1 MKKRI
6 LFTVASLLFVVAQS
20 FATSTPTVYTDEAAF
35 KAALASSYYLD
46 EFDDMTDGT
55 QSWLLTRTSGSY
67 KYTITDDLSVNYGLY
82 EYTGRLSHGNNAGTF
97 IFTNCGKS
105 INAFGGYFYNTD
117 DTESFATGDVS
128 ITIGSFVYTF
138 SPSSITS
145 FIGFISS
152 DTIHTVKVKGLTSGL
167 FPVVDHVYVGDTLSS
182 TSGLSTDKALS
193 KEVSVYPTL
202 TSELVNVASVE
213 AVENVDVID
222 YLGKT
227 IITTKA
233 KTINVSSLPSGVYL
247 VKVTTANGVVTK
259 RVIKK

>member
-6 LFTVASLLFVVAQS
+6 LFTVASLLFIVAQS
-20 FATSTPTVYTDEAAF
+20 FAASTPTVYTDEAAF
-35 KAALASSYYLD
+35 KAAVASSYYLD
-46 EFDDMTDGT
+46 EFDDMTDQT

-67 KYTITDDLSVNYGLY
+67 KYTITDDPSENYGLY
-82 EYTGRLSHGNNAGTF
+82 EYTGRLSHGNPAGVF

-117 DTESFATGDVS
+117 ASESFATGDVS
-128 ITIGSFVYTF
+128 ITIGSYVYTF
-138 SPSSITS
+138 SPSSTTS

-152 DTIHTVKVKGLTSGL
+152 DTIHTINVKGLASGL
-167 FPVVDHVYVGDTLSS
+167 YPVVDHVYVGDTLSS
-182 TSGLSTDKALS
+182 TSGLSTAQALS
-193 KEVSVYPTL
+193 KDVSVYPTL
-202 TSELVNVASVE
+202 ASKEVTVASAE
-213 AVENVDVID
+213 AVENVDVIN

-227 IITTKA
+227 VITTKA
-233 KTINVSSLPSGVYL
+233 KTIDVSSLSSGVYL